1 MWRRGD
7 QVRGSNKER
16 HLMDELT
23 ARLQAVEDRL
33 GILELEGAYA
43 ELFDG
48 RRGEEWAN
56 LFTEDGSYQSRTPHA
71 DVHGREALAR
81 MCTDTVFDGIHL
93 LNVPRITIE
102 GDRATGRVHFTFHAI
117 EGSDVSVSRNIGY
130 YDVEYV
136 RTSEGWRIRRRIT
149 RSFARDRATAMGY
162 APGTALD
169 DAE

>member
-1 MWRRGD
+1 MTD
-7 QVRGSNKER
+7 AT
-16 HLMDELT
+16 D
-23 ARLQAVEDRL
+23 ARLRAIEDRL
-33 GILELEGAYA
+33 AILELEGAYA

-56 LFTEDGSYQSRTPHA
+56 LFTEDGSYQSRTPQA

-81 MCTDTVFDGIHL
+81 MCVETVFDGIHL
-93 LNVPRITIE
+93 LSVPRITID

-136 RTSEGWRIRRRIT
+136 RTAEGWRIRRRVT

-162 APGTALD
+162 APGTAFD
-169 DAE
+169 E